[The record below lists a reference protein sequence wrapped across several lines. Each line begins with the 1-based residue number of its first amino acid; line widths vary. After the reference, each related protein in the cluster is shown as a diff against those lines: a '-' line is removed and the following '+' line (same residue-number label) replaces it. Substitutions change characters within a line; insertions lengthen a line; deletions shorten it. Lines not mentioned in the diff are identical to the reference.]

1 MTHSPAI
8 SVAMSVYNGADF
20 LAEAIES
27 ILAQSFT
34 DFELLILND
43 GSTDGSGA
51 IIDDYAKRDARI
63 RALHQPNQ
71 GLIGALNQL
80 IDEARAPLI
89 ARMDSDDIALPE
101 RFARQIEFLNA
112 HPDYGVIGTW
122 TTDIDSKG
130 NAFPLGGGDHPTSHA
145 EFITFSEATSP
156 LCHPS
161 VMMRRDA
168 VRAVGGYHRA
178 FHHCEDY
185 DLWLRL
191 AHISKLCSL
200 PERLLK
206 YRHSDNQVS
215 NRHVVTQQIG
225 AAVAWY
231 AARERS
237 AGRADPTE
245 KLASLPPV
253 AQMDALFGHAGATDA
268 IRARLVPRLIH
279 SSIAMAS
286 EGFELMIE
294 HIAAGGD
301 RTGLSRTVLR
311 LLRFGMPL
319 RALRLA
325 AALARH

>member
-1 MTHSPAI
+1 MTPSPTI
-8 SVAMSVYNGADF
+8 SVAMSVYNGAEF

-27 ILAQSFT
+27 ILAQSYT
-34 DFELLILND
+34 DFEFLILND
-43 GSTDGSGA
+43 GSTDGSAA
-51 IIDDYAKRDARI
+51 IIDAYAARDPRI

-89 ARMDSDDIALPE
+89 ARMDGDDIALPE
-101 RFARQIEFLNA
+101 RFARQVAFLAA
-112 HPDYGVIGTW
+112 HPDYGVVGTW
-122 TTDIDSKG
+122 TTDIDSQG
-130 NAFPLGGGDHPTSHA
+130 NAYPVGGGDHPTSHA
-145 EFITFSEATSP
+145 EFVTFAEATSP

-161 VMMRRDA
+161 VMMRRDV

-178 FHHCEDY
+178 FRHCEDY

-191 AHISKLCSL
+191 AQHTKLCSL
-200 PERLLK
+200 PERLIK

-215 NRHVVTQQIG
+215 NRHIVVQQIG

-231 AARERS
+231 AARARA

-245 KLASLPPV
+245 TLASLPPV
-253 AQMDALFGHAGATDA
+253 DQMDALFGDAGATAA

-279 SSIAMAS
+279 SSVAMAS
-286 EGFELMIE
+286 EGFDLMID

-301 RTGLSRTVLR
+301 RTGLSRTVAR
-311 LLRFGMPL
+311 LLRFGMPW

-325 AALARH
+325 IALSRR